1 MTNTLKNR
9 WAKSGIK
16 KNDNILLHSS
26 FKRTF
31 YELNQQKYKVTPLDI
46 LHSFIDLIGPDGTL
60 VIPTFNFQFNNGIP
74 YNYYLTKSHMGIV
87 TEFARTHPEAKRTHN
102 PVYSFAVF
110 GKKSHLFSDIDNVS
124 WYGSDSPF
132 ALMHKLNFNICIIDL
147 EDRYSMTFAHYCEEY
162 HKAPWRYYKKFTS
175 QYTDKN
181 NNTTTKTY
189 LGYVRNLDKNIV
201 STLNPA
207 ADLLWEKKL
216 YKGNRPFINNGL
228 RFISSK
234 NYFNFFSK
242 LYEQKKCRFFYYD
255 IKK

>member
-1 MTNTLKNR
+1 M
-9 WAKSGIK
+9 
-16 KNDNILLHSS
+16 
-26 FKRTF
+26 
-31 YELNQQKYKVTPLDI
+31 ELDI
-46 LHSFIDLIGPDGTL
+46 
-60 VIPTFNFQFNNGIP
+60 
-74 YNYYLTKSHMGIV
+74 
-87 TEFARTHPEAKRTHN
+87 
-102 PVYSFAVF
+102 
-110 GKKSHLFSDIDNVS
+110 
-124 WYGSDSPF
+124 
-132 ALMHKLNFNICIIDL
+132 
-147 EDRYSMTFAHYCEEY
+147 
-162 HKAPWRYYKKFTS
+162 
-175 QYTDKN
+175 KN